1 MRKYLNIITAYSIML
16 FLIILVG
23 IFQSWSTALTIL
35 NYCLI
40 SAVMTMGANIQWGYA
55 GLINFGIMGY
65 TALGGLAVVLV
76 SVAPVPEAWS
86 AGGINM
92 LLSLFLIIGIV
103 ISVKFILKKF
113 RDKKYKNY
121 LIALSI
127 ILGVILIRIVS
138 SPGIEAIESVDPAK
152 TGFLGGLGLPVLFSW
167 IVGGLLAAGLAFIV
181 GKIALGLRADYLAIA
196 TLLIAEIVVS
206 IVKHEDWLARGVKNV
221 IGLKRPVP
229 YEIDLQ
235 NSPWLIN
242 LVEKLNQGKLNL
254 INSVSEQKDVLN
266 QLVIDASSI
275 YVKLC
280 MTGLFLTVVIILLI
294 ITQKALNSPWGRK
307 MRAIRDN
314 EEAAG
319 AMGKN
324 VVKEHLLI
332 FILGSAIVGLAG
344 AMMVTNDGLFTPGS
358 YRPMR
363 YTFVIWVM
371 VIVGGTGNNFG
382 AILGGFVVWFL
393 WVEAG
398 PMALFLINF
407 FTTHLSD
414 TNAFKVHLI
423 ESAPYFRF
431 LIIGIGL
438 LLMMRY
444 RPKGLIP
451 EKINVKNFK
460 CGFIF

>member
-1 MRKYLNIITAYSIML
+1 MKNYLNVITAYLIM
-16 FLIILVG
+16 FVLIILVG
-23 IFQSWSTALTIL
+23 IFQSWSIALTIF
-35 NYCLI
+35 NYCMI

-76 SVAPVPEAWS
+76 SVAPVPEAW
-86 AGGINM
+86 AVGGFNM
-92 LLSLFLIIGIV
+92 MICLLLIVGMVFAIKYV
-103 ISVKFILKKF
+103 LNKFKQS
-113 RDKKYKNY
+113 KYKNY
-121 LIALSI
+121 FISGIIVVGI
-127 ILGVILIRIVS
+127 ILLRFISGPAIE
-138 SPGIEAIESVDPAK
+138 GIEAVEPAK
-152 TGFLGGLGLPVLFSW
+152 TGFLGGLGMPVMFSW
-167 IVGGLLAAGLAFIV
+167 IVGGFFAGGLAYVV

-206 IVKHEDWLARGVKNV
+206 VIKHEDWLARGVKNV

-229 YEIDLQ
+229 YEVDLQ
-235 NSPWLIN
+235 NSQWFIN
-242 LVEKLNQGKLNL
+242 LVEKFNSTKLNL
-254 INSVSEQKDVLN
+254 ISTVSEKQDLLN
-266 QLVIDASSI
+266 QLVIDASSV

-280 MTGLFLTVVIILLI
+280 MAGLFLSVVIILLI
-294 ITQKALNSPWGRK
+294 ITQKALYSPWGRK

-314 EEAAG
+314 EAAAS

-324 VVKEHLLI
+324 IVKEHLLI
-332 FILGSAIVGLAG
+332 FILGSAVVGIAG

-393 WVEAG
+393 WVQAG

-407 FTTHLSD
+407 FTAHLPE
-414 TNAFKVHLI
+414 TNMIKVHLI

-431 LIIGIGL
+431 LMIGIGL
-438 LLMMRY
+438 LVIMRY
-444 RPKGLIP
+444 RPQGILP
-451 EKINVKNFK
+451 EKIIKH
-460 CGFIF
+460 

>member
-1 MRKYLNIITAYSIML
+1 MRQYSNVIAAYSIML
-16 FLIILVG
+16 LLIILVG
-23 IFQSWSTALTIL
+23 IFQSWSIALSIL

-40 SAVMTMGANIQWGYA
+40 SAVMTIGANIQWGYA

-86 AGGINM
+86 AGGF
-92 LLSLFLIIGIV
+92 SLIICLLIIISMVLSISYIIKKNKFIKNKVVIISSVIV
-103 ISVKFILKKF
+103 IGL
-113 RDKKYKNY
+113 
-121 LIALSI
+121 
-127 ILGVILIRIVS
+127 ILIRLIS
-138 SPGIEAIESVDPAK
+138 APAIENIESIDPAK
-152 TGFLGGLGLPVLFSW
+152 TGFLGGLGMPVLFSW
-167 IVGGLLAAGLAFIV
+167 IVGGLFAAGVAFVI

-196 TLLIAEIVVS
+196 TLLIAEIIVS
-206 IVKHEDWLARGVKNV
+206 IIKHEDWLARGVKNV
-221 IGLKRPVP
+221 IGLKRPAP

-235 NSPWLIN
+235 NSQWFIQ
-242 LVEKLNQGKLNL
+242 LVEKFNSTKLNL
-254 INSVSEQKDVLN
+254 LSSINDRQDLLS
-266 QLVIDASSI
+266 QLVIDASSV

-280 MTGLFLTVVIILLI
+280 FTILFLIVVISLLI
-294 ITQKALNSPWGRK
+294 FTQRALYSPWGRK

-314 EEAAG
+314 EVSAG

-332 FILGSAIVGLAG
+332 FVLGSAIVGLAG

-382 AILGGFVVWFL
+382 AILGGFAVWFL
-393 WVEAG
+393 WVQAA
-398 PMALFLINF
+398 PMSLFLIHF
-407 FTTHLSD
+407 FTANLPE
-414 TNAFKVHLI
+414 TNDFKIHLI
-423 ESAPYFRF
+423 NSAPYFRF

-438 LLMMRY
+438 LLIMRY
-444 RPKGLIP
+444 RPQGILP
-451 EKINVKNFK
+451 EKIVKN
-460 CGFIF
+460 

>member
-1 MRKYLNIITAYSIML
+1 MRKYSNIIAAYSIML
-16 FLIILVG
+16 VLILLVG
-23 IFQSWSTALTIL
+23 IFQSWSIALTIL

-40 SAVMTMGANIQWGYA
+40 SAVMTIGANIQWGYA

-76 SVAPVPEAWS
+76 SVDPVQQAWQ
-86 AGGINM
+86 AGGLNILICFWIIVVM
-92 LLSLFLIIGIV
+92 VVLIRYLLKYFNKSKYRNYGIAFVIIGG
-103 ISVKFILKKF
+103 ILLL
-113 RDKKYKNY
+113 R
-121 LIALSI
+121 LTAT
-127 ILGVILIRIVS
+127 
-138 SPGIEAIESVDPAK
+138 PGIEAIEAVDPAK
-152 TGFLGGLGLPVLFSW
+152 TGFLGGMGLPVLFSW
-167 IVGGLLAAGLAFIV
+167 IGGAFLAGGLAFIV

-206 IVKHEDWLARGVKNV
+206 IIKHEEWLARGVKNV
-221 IGLKRPVP
+221 IGLKRPAP

-235 NSPWLIN
+235 TSQWFIN
-242 LVEKLNQGKLNL
+242 LVEKFHTKKLSM
-254 INSVSEQKDVLN
+254 INSITERQDALSQF
-266 QLVIDASSI
+266 VIDASSV

-280 MTGLFLTVVIILLI
+280 FTGLFLSVVIVLLI
-294 ITQKALNSPWGRK
+294 VTQKALYSPWGRK

-314 EEAAG
+314 EEAAS

-324 VVKEHLLI
+324 IVKEHLFI
-332 FILGSAIVGLAG
+332 FILGSAIVGIAG

-393 WVEAG
+393 WVEAA
-398 PMALFLINF
+398 PMALFLINL
-407 FTTHLSD
+407 FTSHLPE
-414 TNAFKVHLI
+414 TNSVRVHLI

-431 LIIGIGL
+431 LVIGIGL
-438 LLMMRY
+438 LTIMRY
-444 RPKGLIP
+444 RPKGILP
-451 EKINVKNFK
+451 EKIEIK
-460 CGFIF
+460 